1 MKVAR
6 VITASLVLVL
16 IGLSSLFSAEPE
28 DSWDA
33 YVARTLGSIIK
44 QHQSDAAKADQYFA
58 PDNSP
63 SRVKV
68 IYLGKQRSLP
78 KERAA
83 FLDKYFLQ
91 VTKQAEL
98 RKLFK
103 SEVLV
108 REDEHEYW
116 LSIQTD
122 LIAHLREEVNP
133 GAEVE
138 LFIIWLGTV
147 RATGKL
153 EWIFAISEF
162 QPVQGK

>member
-1 MKVAR
+1 MKIAQ
-6 VITASLVLVL
+6 VIGASLVLVL
-16 IGLSSLFSAEPE
+16 MGLSSLFSAETK
-28 DSWDA
+28 DSTWDA

-44 QHQSDAAKADQYFA
+44 QHQSDAAKSDNYFTAD
-58 PDNSP
+58 SLP

-68 IYLGKQRSLP
+68 TYLGKQRSLP

-83 FLDKYFLQ
+83 FLDKYFLSK
-91 VTKQAEL
+91 KQAEF

-108 REDEHEYW
+108 REAEHEYW

-122 LIAHLREEVNP
+122 LIGHLQEEVNP

-138 LFIIWLGTV
+138 LFITWLGAV
-147 RATGKL
+147 QEAGRL
-153 EWIFAISEF
+153 EWIFAINEF